1 MKNIKN
7 ILLLIISL
15 LLFSMNSVN
24 ANDKKEQSISYTK
37 EELLL
42 IEQLSQLD
50 SEFDISDGE
59 LISIVKTK
67 KEEDFLST
75 VEKQKSMKP
84 SVMTMY
90 VFVQR
95 INTENTIYDDFKIQV
110 IAVWNQTP
118 FFRMQDVITLN
129 WSDDFTMY
137 SSSTRAYYKSVGL
150 RTDKTSMIN
159 SFPERSVTYSV
170 GASDWYVQALDKV
183 ILTANVRKF
192 KSEGTTKVIGA
203 YVHATAFNGN
213 DFNVTFEKNGDI
225 SFSNRGLHNA
235 RKEETSFNY

>member
-110 IAVWNQTP
+110 IAV
-118 FFRMQDVITLN
+118 
-129 WSDDFTMY
+129 
-137 SSSTRAYYKSVGL
+137 
-150 RTDKTSMIN
+150 
-159 SFPERSVTYSV
+159 
-170 GASDWYVQALDKV
+170 
-183 ILTANVRKF
+183 
-192 KSEGTTKVIGA
+192 
-203 YVHATAFNGN
+203 
-213 DFNVTFEKNGDI
+213 
-225 SFSNRGLHNA
+225 
-235 RKEETSFNY
+235 